1 MDKQGSERM
10 RPPRPAIAS
19 DAAFA
24 AQVEAIRKHAAVRRA
39 DEHER
44 ANRDKW
50 WIDPDDDMTGQPSP
64 QTEQNDARD
73 AGRGIAEEER
83 ILTDGISGMKA
94 TPEGT
99 AGRDGTMPPRD
110 DKARPDQAR

>member
-1 MDKQGSERM
+1 MDKQDSERT
-10 RPPRPAIAS
+10 RPPRPAAAS

-24 AQVEAIRKHAAVRRA
+24 AQVEATRAGAAVRRA
-39 DEHER
+39 DQHER

-50 WIDPDDDMTGQPSP
+50 WIDPDDDTTGQPSP
-64 QTEQNDARD
+64 QTDQHEARD
-73 AGRGIAEEER
+73 AGRGNEQEAR

-99 AGRDGTMPPRD
+99 AGREGTMPPLD
-110 DKARPDQAR
+110 DKAGPGQAR